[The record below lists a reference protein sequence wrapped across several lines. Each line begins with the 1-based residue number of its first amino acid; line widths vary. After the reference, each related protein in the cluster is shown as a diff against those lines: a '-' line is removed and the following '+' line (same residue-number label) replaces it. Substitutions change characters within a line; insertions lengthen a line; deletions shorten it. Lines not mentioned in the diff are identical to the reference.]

1 MSEAMIKGYR
11 HTGVIVKNMGASLH
25 FYRDLLG
32 LAVLQDFSDD
42 TPYIN
47 KISGMDGANVHMVK
61 LSTKDGTVVE
71 LLEYLNHPTDLI
83 KQPIYNVGAC
93 HLAFSVE
100 NIEKLYE
107 RLSQANVSLISEPV
121 PSSDNVA
128 KVCFCLDPNNVRIE
142 LVEMMTD
149 VEPWD
154 SGKR

>member
-1 MSEAMIKGYR
+1 MQLVVGYR
-11 HTGVIVKNMGASLH
+11 HTGIIVENMDASLY

-32 LAVLQDFSDD
+32 LNVLQDFYDD
-42 TPYIN
+42 TPFIN
-47 KISGMDGANVHMVK
+47 KISGMKHANVHMVK

-71 LLEYLNHPTDLI
+71 LLEYLTHPTNLI
-83 KQPIYNVGAC
+83 KQPIHNVGAC

-100 NIEKLYE
+100 NIESLYN
-107 RLSQANVSLISEPV
+107 RLSEAKVSIISEPI

-149 VEPWD
+149 IEPWE

>member
-1 MSEAMIKGYR
+1 MGESMIKGYR
-11 HTGVIVKNMGASLH
+11 HTGVIVKNMDASLH

-83 KQPIYNVGAC
+83 EQPIYNVGAC

-100 NIEKLYE
+100 NIEILHK
-107 RLSQANVSLISEPV
+107 RLTKAGIITISEPV
-121 PSSDNVA
+121 SSSDNVA